1 MVCRETTQTRD
12 WTIYLPAFLQFHPT
26 VLLLVRQTTSFS
38 RWQYGRDRA
47 GCCGPHGDEYRQVW
61 LSLTSPRLQFHGSG
75 HLWQCLKS
83 SICSFSIFFFW
94 GAPTSEPSQDTAILG
109 QDALADFQGHDVW
122 ETATNFTPNVRHT
135 WPSFPGDLINHPQR
149 ICYFGLSERIGSLS
163 GWKPPTDYLGRS
175 EEYQWYL
182 SDWRTDEGV

>member
-1 MVCRETTQTRD
+1 MMVYRETTQTRD

-38 RWQYGRDRA
+38 RWQHGRDTA

-83 SICSFSIFFFW
+83 SICSFSIFFFLGSPNFRAKPRYCYL
-94 GAPTSEPSQDTAILG
+94 GAGCSC
-109 QDALADFQGHDVW
+109 W
-122 ETATNFTPNVRHT
+122 
-135 WPSFPGDLINHPQR
+135 
-149 ICYFGLSERIGSLS
+149 LS
-163 GWKPPTDYLGRS
+163 GPRCLRNCHKLHSKCQTHMTI
-175 EEYQWYL
+175 L
-182 SDWRTDEGV
+182 SWRLDKSSPEKLLLWPFRENWFAVWVKTSHRLFG